1 MKVEDHAPELDG
13 AVMVSFE
20 EWISPWLGPAL
31 IAILTAAF
39 SAYFTLRSNIRQKAW
54 LVVYA
59 EKRSEIRDL
68 ITALDTF
75 ASTVVTACEVVALE
89 TRPAADQLTWIAFF
103 IRRRFGPNAEQKDP
117 LVREIMQVL
126 PPISPVAIRSSEV
139 EEKLRY
145 ARRALVNSL
154 DVEMQDLNLRVARL
168 LTTLSLSIRNPDLI
182 PMAHE
187 PMSSA
192 YQRIHSTTP
201 AYAGFDAD
209 KFAEEWAKSM
219 TPLKLGLR
227 EDLEKSGRSLGAATR
242 VSWGWRLRRSR
253 LWKFLATKRAS

>member
-1 MKVEDHAPELDG
+1 
-13 AVMVSFE
+13 MVSFE
-20 EWISPWLGPAL
+20 ELISPWLGPTL
-31 IAILTAAF
+31 IAILTAAL

-59 EKRSEIRDL
+59 EKRGEIRDL
-68 ITALDTF
+68 VTSLDAF
-75 ASTVVTACEVVALE
+75 ASTVITACEVVALE
-89 TRPAADQLTWIAFF
+89 KRPAADQLAWIAFF
-103 IRRRFGPNAEQKDP
+103 IRRRFGPDAEQKDP
-117 LVREIMQVL
+117 LAMEIMQVF
-126 PPISPVAIRSSEV
+126 PPISQAAIPTPEV
-139 EEKLRY
+139 EKRLQY
-145 ARRALVNSL
+145 ARRGLVNIL
-154 DVEMQDLNLRVARL
+154 DVEMQELNLRVARL

-209 KFAEEWAKSM
+209 KFAEDWSKSM

-242 VSWGWRLRRSR
+242 VSWRWRLRRSR
-253 LWKFLATKRAS
+253 LWKSLATKGAP